1 MTTLFKPNDL
11 AFNIIFNGTKL
22 LANPTDSESLHNAM
36 TRTIEQHA
44 GARVTEWGRCKKAGE
59 HYRYP
64 ITLANGKRGEVLVGS
79 NA

>member
-1 MTTLFKPNDL
+1 MPKKKDL
-11 AFNIIFNGTKL
+11 AFNISYNGATL
-22 LANPTDSESLHNAM
+22 VAYPTDTESLHSAM

-44 GARVTEWGRCKKAGE
+44 GTSVLEWGRCKKDGE

-64 ITLANGKRGEVLVGS
+64 ITLANGRRGEVRVEG